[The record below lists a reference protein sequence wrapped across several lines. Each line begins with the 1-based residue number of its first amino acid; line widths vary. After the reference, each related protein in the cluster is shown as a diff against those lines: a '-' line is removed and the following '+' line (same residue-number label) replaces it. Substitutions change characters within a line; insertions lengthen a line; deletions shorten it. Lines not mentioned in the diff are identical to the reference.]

1 MVRSRLNRMVL
12 TAVALVAVM
21 TLAAGCSSSDSKSSK
36 TNYCE
41 SWQKVATSFEKLND
55 IAITTDGIKG
65 LDTAVEEIS
74 GSITQLVSSADSMLK
89 PKVEALQDAINSF
102 ADTLSSPEISTNYL
116 TTLQSEGEGVDK
128 AWNDLVDAAKT
139 KCPDVKASAV

>member
-1 MVRSRLNRMVL
+1 
-12 TAVALVAVM
+12 
-21 TLAAGCSSSDSKSSK
+21 
-36 TNYCE
+36 
-41 SWQKVATSFEKLND
+41 LND

-89 PKVEALQDAINSF
+89 PKVEALQDAINLF